1 MTLASDQKQNE
12 FFKKVKDIN
21 RHQEEE
27 AASQQAV
34 ALQMPY
40 IDLYTFPVDL
50 NALAMMSE
58 EQAKEAEAVIF
69 YKEGDDLRIGTVN
82 PDNTMLAAEIEKL
95 AQEKFKPKK
104 YYISRASFD
113 QVMSLYSKVVRK
125 IEQVSDIVQV
135 KKEKDYQKALK
146 DLEKPGGI
154 FTATQI
160 LADLLGSA
168 YQYKASDIHI
178 EPQEKFI
185 RVRLRLDGVL
195 TDVLHLPKTHQQALV
210 SRVKILSKLKFNVTN
225 APQDG
230 RFTYSLDGNLADVR
244 V

>member
-104 YYISRASFD
+104 IIIEGEIRIQTFAPNEVNKVKNIGG
-113 QVMSLYSKVVRK
+113 QKSLR
-125 IEQVSDIVQV
+125 E
-135 KKEKDYQKALK
+135 
-146 DLEKPGGI
+146 
-154 FTATQI
+154 F
-160 LADLLGSA
+160 
-168 YQYKASDIHI
+168 
-178 EPQEKFI
+178 
-185 RVRLRLDGVL
+185 
-195 TDVLHLPKTHQQALV
+195 
-210 SRVKILSKLKFNVTN
+210 
-225 APQDG
+225 
-230 RFTYSLDGNLADVR
+230 
-244 V
+244 